1 MQPAPPGPLLRVL
14 VVDDNRD
21 IADTTAELMRVV
33 GFEAVACYGGL
44 AALDLAAAFQ
54 PEVCL
59 VDLNMPEM
67 DGDELGRQIRDR
79 AGGLPVVLVAVSAID
94 DAGSRRRTSDAGF
107 RLHLV
112 KPVNTHDLVRVVDE
126 MWTTWQAEGPP
137 PPSSKI

>member
-21 IADTTAELMRVV
+21 IADSTAELMRVV
-33 GFEAVACYGGL
+33 GFEVVACYGGL
-44 AALDLAAAFQ
+44 AALDVAAAFQ
-54 PEVCL
+54 PDVCL
-59 VDLNMPEM
+59 VDLNMPGM

-79 AGGLPVVLVAVSAID
+79 AGGRPVVLVALTAMD

-112 KPVNTHDLVRVVDE
+112 KPVNPHDLVRVVDE
-126 MWTTWQAEGPP
+126 LWRTWEAEWP
-137 PPSSKI
+137 PPSSK